1 MNEMQK
7 PSLGRIVLFKISG
20 EPINGQEEHAAIIT
34 QVWSD
39 TGPMAINLTAFPG
52 SGPPINGSSIQH
64 ESLTDPKMVGA
75 RSWRWPPRV

>member
-1 MNEMQK
+1 MSEMQK

-20 EPINGQEEHAAIIT
+20 DAINGQDEHAAIIT

-39 TGPMAINLTAFPG
+39 TCVNLTAFPG
-52 SGPPINGSSIQH
+52 SGRIIGGSSVMH
-64 ESLTDPKMVGA
+64 ESTLLTDEPRIVGT